1 MGADKMKK
9 IILTYMIIMAG
20 WAFLSGKSSADSIY
34 PLEGANSIYTE
45 KRAHRV
51 GDVITVMIQENTQ
64 GAQGASSN
72 NQKAANVALG
82 VGSGNMG
89 AGTYGAAN
97 LLNSPSQIGLGASS
111 SHQGQGSSSQGAT
124 ITGQMTAKIVS
135 VLPNGNFQIEG
146 TRYIAVNDDKQ
157 TVEVVGEIRPD
168 DISRDNTIPS
178 SRVADAKIKIIG
190 SGPSSETAKPGILTR
205 VFSWLGLF

>member
-1 MGADKMKK
+1 MMKNL
-9 IILTYMIIMAG
+9 ILTYMVMMAG
-20 WAFLSGKSSADSIY
+20 WFFLPGGASADSIY

-51 GDVITVMIQENTQ
+51 GDVITVMIQESTQ
-64 GAQGASSN
+64 GAQGASSL

-82 VGSGNMG
+82 AGSGNLG
-89 AGTYGAAN
+89 AGTYGAN
-97 LLNSPSQIGLGASS
+97 LLNSTSQIGLGASS